1 MSTVKGLRAGV
12 VAGIL
17 GGMALLTGPIRA
29 HAQDEFSTERPGSI
43 LIFPKVINT
52 GVPDPDTVIQ
62 ISNTTNMVV
71 YAHCLYVDGRS
82 VNGSPAWDVTDF
94 DLVLTRQQ
102 PTHWAVG
109 EGRGIDPLDSEKGL
123 DPGLIPPV
131 SLGFTGF
138 LTCVQVDSSGAPV
151 GGNALKGEATIGSI
165 TGVGGENLVSKYNA
179 IGIPAVGTVS
189 PGNVL
194 HLDNIEYAAC
204 PADLLVNFQ
213 AENGPDPALEA
224 AGNTASIVSSNLTIV
239 PCGMD
244 FENLIPGHTT
254 LDIGAKNEFEENSS
268 ASFSV
273 TCWRSLPLSDPTFGV
288 QSIFNIGA
296 LNSEFGTAVLSP
308 AGGLPPGL
316 GVLNVLRIAD
326 DGTSDTA
333 ASNLFWN
340 NPPPPNPTPC
350 AVGSCGPACSLC
362 ASEILLPCTGDCGLP
377 PPTPTR
383 TPTHP

>member
-29 HAQDEFSTERPGSI
+29 QAQNEFSTERPASI

-52 GVPDPDTVIQ
+52 GVPGPETVIQ
-62 ISNTTNMVV
+62 VSNTTNMVV
-71 YAHCLYVDGRS
+71 FAHCLYVDGRS
-82 VNGSPAWDVTDF
+82 VNGAPIWAVTDF
-94 DLVLTRQQ
+94 DLTLTRQQ
-102 PTHWAVG
+102 PTHWAVSA
-109 EGRGIDPLDSEKGL
+109 GRGVNPMDSETGL

-131 SLGFTGF
+131 SDGFTGF

-151 GGNALKGEATIGSI
+151 GGNALKGEATIGNVN
-165 TGVGGENLVSKYNA
+165 GVGSVNNVSKYNA
-179 IGIPAVGTVS
+179 IGIPAVGPVG
-189 PGNVL
+189 PGNIL
-194 HLDNIEYAAC
+194 HLDGVEYAAC
-204 PADLLVNFQ
+204 PADLLMNFQ
-213 AENGPDPALEA
+213 AEDGPDPALET
-224 AGNTASIVSSNLTIV
+224 AGNTASIVSSNLTVV

-254 LDIGAKNEFEENSS
+254 LDIAAKNEFEENSS
-268 ASFSV
+268 TSFSA
-273 TCWRSLPLSDPTFGV
+273 TCWRSVDLGDPVFGI

-308 AGGLPPGL
+308 APGSPPAL

-333 ASNLFWN
+333 SSNLFWN
-340 NPPPPNPTPC
+340 NTANPGPTPC
-350 AVGSCGPACSLC
+350 PVGACGSTCSLC
-362 ASEILLPCTGDCGLP
+362 ASEILLPCIGDCGLP
-377 PPTPTR
+377 PPTPTA
-383 TPTHP
+383 TGH

>member
-17 GGMALLTGPIRA
+17 GGMALLTGPTCA
-29 HAQDEFSTERPGSI
+29 HAQNNFSTERPGSI

-52 GVPDPDTVIQ
+52 GVPGPETVIQ
-62 ISNTTNMVV
+62 VSNTTNMVV
-71 YAHCLYVDGRS
+71 FAHCLYVDGRS
-82 VNGSPAWDVTDF
+82 VNGAPSWAVTDF
-94 DLVLTRQQ
+94 DLTLTRQQ
-102 PTHWAVG
+102 PTHWAVSA
-109 EGRGIDPLDSEKGL
+109 GRAVDPMDSETGL

-131 SLGFTGF
+131 SDGFTGF

-151 GGNALKGEATIGSI
+151 GGNALKGEATIGNI
-165 TGVGGENLVSKYNA
+165 NGVGGVNNVSKYNA
-179 IGIPAVGTVS
+179 IGIPAVGPVG
-189 PGNVL
+189 PGNDL
-194 HLDNIEYAAC
+194 HLDGVEYAAC
-204 PADLLVNFQ
+204 PADLLMNFQ
-213 AENGPDPALEA
+213 GEDGPDPALET

-254 LDIGAKNEFEENSS
+254 LDVSAKNEFEENSS

-273 TCWRSLPLSDPTFGV
+273 NCWRSIDLGDPTFGV

-296 LNSEFGTAVLSP
+296 LNSEFGTAVLNP
-308 AGGLPPGL
+308 APGLPPGL

-333 ASNLFWN
+333 TSNLFWN
-340 NPPPPNPTPC
+340 NTANPGPTPC
-350 AVGSCGPACSLC
+350 PVCACGPACSLC
-362 ASEILLPCTGDCGLP
+362 ASDILLPCTGDCGLP
-377 PPTPTR
+377 PPTPTA
-383 TPTHP
+383 TGH

>member
-29 HAQDEFSTERPGSI
+29 YAQDQFSTERPASI

-52 GVPDPDTVIQ
+52 GVPGPETVIQ

-71 YAHCLYVDGRS
+71 FAHCLFVDGRS
-82 VNGSPAWDVTDF
+82 VNGAPSWAVTDF
-94 DLVLTRQQ
+94 DLTLTRQQ
-102 PTHWAVG
+102 PTHWAVSA
-109 EGRGIDPLDSEKGL
+109 GRAVDPMDSETGL

-131 SLGFTGF
+131 SDGFMGF

-151 GGNALKGEATIGSI
+151 GGNALKGEATIGNVN
-165 TGVGGENLVSKYNA
+165 GVDGVNNVSKYNA
-179 IGIPAVGTVS
+179 IGIPAVGAVG
-189 PGNVL
+189 PGNTL
-194 HLDNIEYAAC
+194 HLDGVEYAAC
-204 PADLLVNFQ
+204 PADLLMNFQ
-213 AENGPDPALEA
+213 AENGPDPALET
-224 AGNTASIVSSNLTIV
+224 AGNTASIVSSDLTVV

-254 LDIGAKNEFEENSS
+254 LDVHAKNEFEENSS
-268 ASFSV
+268 ASFSA
-273 TCWRSLPLSDPTFGV
+273 TCWRSLPLSDPVFVIGG
-288 QSIFNIGA
+288 QSIFNIGS

-308 AGGLPPGL
+308 APGQPPAL

-333 ASNLFWN
+333 SSNLFWN
-340 NPPPPNPTPC
+340 NPASPNPTPC
-350 AVGSCGPACSLC
+350 PVGSCGATCDLC

-377 PPTPTR
+377 PPTPTAG
-383 TPTHP
+383 H